1 MRKKYLSALLFGA
14 LLLASAGTFTS
25 CKDYDDDIKNLQ
37 EQINTVKTSL
47 DELTTKV
54 NNLGAGIKDFK
65 YENGQLVIVT
75 DKDTNFTVDL
85 PACEGI
91 TNLEIKDGVLYAD
104 GKAVGSVAG
113 DGGSVVEVKD
123 GVIYI
128 DGEAKAEIG
137 NKVAIVDNGNGT
149 YTLTVDG
156 KEYTLPKAV
165 ATDVT
170 VDTYYMKSEL
180 FTQYY
185 SELYA
190 NGEITS
196 IEENGYGIFWGT
208 SSKDQTWNG
217 PKGSVKAGQLLVGT
231 ISASG
236 VKVTPATT
244 ELDKMNLKLVDSEGV
259 YAPVT
264 IKAVPVSSS
273 VINSGSRAT
282 SEAGVWILSI
292 SMDESVT
299 DKNIGSIFTTKGWNY
314 DEQKTTLV
322 NKNFALSCD
331 GRLLSDYKFVIDTQA
346 EVAES
351 ADVEN
356 ALKNNFAS
364 QYVAIGSDVYFE
376 KGLSSIN
383 YGGLSMETEIP
394 LGYNHPQVYD
404 FKYTISA
411 EDQNDAEKY
420 GITLEN
426 NVLKG
431 SSTAANQGISLDL
444 TVMGINGV
452 TYTYKNVVT
461 VHFTSTVVDAEEL
474 AETTY
479 KVPVKAVADDEY
491 SVIINLGNTFS
502 GLSAAQAVSLTDD
515 LWSLAEGEEN
525 TYLAASVGKPVYYSD
540 AECKNVVNF
549 DDDNDNVKNIKF
561 AKFTYKGYSS
571 AAKPGVHK
579 LQLKLMAGNDEVKK
593 VIAPVNVTIP
603 TFDDMFTK
611 SAAWSDGVAQLR
623 LTHAGDADVMTL
635 YKPASADQFAFN
647 YAKVTYDKVDNKE
660 VVNSINSE
668 LVGVVTSDVVSDNH
682 SLKSTKAE
690 LSYSFAG
697 VKEFTVKS
705 GKFDV
710 NFISCLDGAV
720 VKNYTDK
727 GVETTFVVD
736 GDNATFANAKV
747 VLNGKKALFNQNL
760 AGVIDLEAAEFAFAF
775 DAKAGNTAKAEIN
788 EKGQLTVSGLA
799 ANKYETTLTI
809 TYKEAVDGKAV
820 YVSMP
825 IKIQVNN

>member
-165 ATDVT
+165 AADVT
-170 VDTYYMKSEL
+170 VDSYYGNVFSE
-180 FTQYY
+180 YGVVW
-185 SELYA
+185 SED
-190 NGEITS
+190 G
-196 IEENGYGIFWGT
+196 GIYWGT
-208 SSKDQTWNG
+208 AAKDASWDG
-217 PKGSVKAGQLLVGT
+217 PKGAVKAGQFLVGT
-231 ISASG
+231 ISTLD
-236 VKVTPATT
+236 VKILPATT
-244 ELDKMNLKLVDSEGV
+244 ELDKMDLKLVDSEGA
-259 YAPVT
+259 YAPVKV
-264 IKAVPVSSS
+264 KAVAVSED
-273 VINSGSRAT
+273 VLTSGSRAT
-282 SEAGVWILSI
+282 SASGRWTLVLT
-292 SMDESVT
+292 MDETVNE
-299 DKNIGSIFTTKGWNY
+299 KNAGTIFAAKINESY
-314 DEQKTTLV
+314 S
-322 NKNFALSCD
+322 NKLFALSCD
-331 GRLLSDYKFVIDTQA
+331 GRLLSSYNFRIDTQK
-346 EVAES
+346 EIAES
-351 ADVEN
+351 EKVE
-356 ALKNNFAS
+356 AELKNNFKINFAS
-364 QYVAIGSDVYFE
+364 VDGVALNLNYSAVGS
-376 KGLSSIN
+376 LP
-383 YGGLSMETEIP
+383 METSIQ
-394 LGYNHPQVYD
+394 LAYNHPQVYD

-420 GITLEN
+420 GIILEN

-431 SSTAANQGISLDL
+431 AATAANQGISLDL

-452 TYTYKNVVT
+452 TYTYKNALT
-461 VHFTSTVVDAEEL
+461 VYFTSTVVDAEEL